1 MKDAV
6 EVDFEKLVTVIDGL
20 LQVRRDLESLRKL
33 RDVRVDEDRIGVSV
47 NNLRPNFSDLHK
59 GER

>member
-1 MKDAV
+1 LKDAV
-6 EVDFEKLVTVIDGL
+6 KVDFEKLVTVIDGL

-47 NNLRPNFSDLHK
+47 NNLRPISAIYK
-59 GER
+59 RER

>member
-1 MKDAV
+1 LKDAV

-47 NNLRPNFSDLHK
+47 DNLRPISATCK